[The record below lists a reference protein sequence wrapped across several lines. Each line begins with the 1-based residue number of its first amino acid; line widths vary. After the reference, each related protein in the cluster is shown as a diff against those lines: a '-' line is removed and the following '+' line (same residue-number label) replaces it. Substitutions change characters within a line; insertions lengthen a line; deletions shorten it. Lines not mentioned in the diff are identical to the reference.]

1 MIKYLEKHR
10 GFALIITLLIA
21 IEIFYFSSISSF
33 LGAPVKGIDF
43 SMIYHLIVFFLFT
56 FFLLITIKGKSN
68 FKAKHIFWTIVISLI
83 YAILDEV
90 HQLFIPGR
98 FSSISDIMVDLVG
111 IFLAVLIYPK
121 RETKS

>member
-33 LGAPVKGIDF
+33 AEAPMKGINF
-43 SMIYHLIVFFLFT
+43 SIVYHLIVFFLFA
-56 FFLLITIKGKSN
+56 FFLLITIKGESK
-68 FKAKHIFWTIVISLI
+68 FKVKHIFWTIIISLI
-83 YAILDEV
+83 YAISDEV
-90 HQLFIPGR
+90 HQVFVPGR

-111 IFLAVLIYPK
+111 ILLAVLIYPK